1 MARIIN
7 SYRVEK
13 LICEDQLIQL
23 REEDMSACF
32 NVLDN
37 QHVRLTNNGVIDFN
51 PNGYLGLNGLKQ
63 GEFVIIR
70 TAFTLNMPPN
80 IAGIVST
87 NSWAAQRGLDI
98 CGSSIQVDNGFSGTV
113 VLEIT
118 NRSNEPFELV
128 FGKHIAKL
136 VLETCDNS
144 YDGNIPMRFHEMFI
158 DPPKAEEEPDSVTY
172 LMRFHEKVKAEVKDL
187 VRARL
192 KKLGLYNDDK
202 P

>member
-23 REEDMSACF
+23 REEDKYLNA
-32 NVLDN
+32 LDN

-51 PNGYLGLNGLKQ
+51 PHSYLTLNGLKQ
-63 GEFVIIR
+63 GNFVNLR
-70 TAFTLNMPPN
+70 TAFTLNMPKN
-80 IAGIVST
+80 IGGMIST
-87 NSWAAQRGLDI
+87 CSWAAQLGLDVH
-98 CGSSIQVDNGFSGTV
+98 GSSLLVDPGFSGTI

-118 NRSNEPFELV
+118 NRSNVPFELV

-144 YDGNIPMRFHEMFI
+144 YDGNIPLRFHEMFPSLP
-158 DPPKAEEEPDSVTY
+158 DP
-172 LMRFHEKVKAEVKDL
+172 KD
-187 VRARL
+187 
-192 KKLGLYNDDK
+192 
-202 P
+202 